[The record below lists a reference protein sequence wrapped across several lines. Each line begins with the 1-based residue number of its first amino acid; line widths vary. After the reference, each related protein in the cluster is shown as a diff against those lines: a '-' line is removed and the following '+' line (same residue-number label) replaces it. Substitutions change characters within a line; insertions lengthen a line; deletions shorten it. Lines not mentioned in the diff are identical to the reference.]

1 MSSDFDIYLIKR
13 TKIINYD
20 EVIKVKSVPVVRQ
33 LSNFFKYESD
43 AIEHITYDRRN
54 FYAWEKLQEMLKV
67 EKQDYGWIEVTI
79 KELKELKS
87 VLQDDLQSSKLT
99 EKEKYNYATGIS
111 HIDWILPRYKRYHVI
126 VASYT

>member
-20 EVIKVKSVPVVRQ
+20 EVVKASTVPVVRQ
-33 LSNFFKYESD
+33 LSNFFDYESD
-43 AIEHITYDRRN
+43 AFEHITYDRYN
-54 FYAWEKLQEMLKV
+54 HYAWEKLQEILKV
-67 EKQDYGWIEVTI
+67 EKQHYGWVQVTI

-87 VLQDDLQSSKLT
+87 VLQDGLHSSKLT
-99 EKEKYNYATGIS
+99 DKEKYNYGTGIS